1 MSVEARADLDSVM
14 KWEFLPF
21 LSSPYSE
28 LQAKLFPFQKQRSDT
43 LAMKTV
49 YLSSSLLSV
58 PLFQQKAVL
67 IARRSGM
74 QQGLSFC
81 MRRISALVQWKNAKF
96 GCV

>member
-28 LQAKLFPFQKQRSDT
+28 LQAKLFPFQKQHSDT

-49 YLSSSLLSV
+49 YLSSGLLSV
-58 PLFQQKAVL
+58 HCLNERVFSL
-67 IARRSGM
+67 
-74 QQGLSFC
+74 QGVQEYS
-81 MRRISALVQWKNAKF
+81 SA
-96 GCV
+96 